1 MIYLCYEI
9 EENYINLFQLINGLK
24 NFEARFKDREE
35 MLIYIEENFDY
46 TNLIIMR

>member
-9 EENYINLFQLINGLK
+9 EEKYITLFQLHNGLK
-24 NFEARFKDREE
+24 EFEARFKDREE

>member
-1 MIYLCYEI
+1 MINLCYEI
-9 EENYINLFQLINGLK
+9 EENYINLFQLHNGLK
-24 NFEARFKDREE
+24 EFEARFKDREE

>member
-9 EENYINLFQLINGLK
+9 DENYITLFQLRNGLK
-24 NFEARFKDREE
+24 DFESRFKDREE